1 MSDLWIIV
9 TQLPLMLILS
19 FVVGYEPVLYMG
31 LALFMTVF
39 WLFSEDPHLKA
50 GSFNIFVFWEAL
62 FIGATFFHL
71 MSGPV
76 PIENSLSFSFAETV
90 TSYVINFFR

>member
-1 MSDLWIIV
+1 MSDLWIVV

-31 LALFMTVF
+31 LALFMMVF
-39 WLFSEDPHLKA
+39 WLFSEDPHLKG
-50 GSFNIFVFWEAL
+50 GSFNIFVVWETL
-62 FIGATFFHL
+62 FIAATFFHL
-71 MSGPV
+71 INGPV
-76 PIENSLSFSFAETV
+76 PTENSLSFSFAKTA